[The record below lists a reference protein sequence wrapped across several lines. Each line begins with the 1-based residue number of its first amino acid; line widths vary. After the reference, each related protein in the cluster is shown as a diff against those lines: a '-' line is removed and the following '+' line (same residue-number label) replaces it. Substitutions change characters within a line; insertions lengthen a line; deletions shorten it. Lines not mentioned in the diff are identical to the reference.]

1 MPRRQI
7 LILMLMA
14 VAVGD
19 PTGRAQTTAS
29 APPQGEVVL
38 PGDAGDVLS
47 LAALEQLALENNP
60 TLVQAGAQVRIS
72 RGKAVQAGLLP
83 NPIVGYVAEQIGA
96 DGTAG
101 ELHGMFVEQ
110 QIVTGGKLELSRA
123 KYFQEARQAELQ
135 VLAQRFRVLQSIRST
150 YYRVLVRQRRLALH
164 RQLAANSEETVK
176 TLAELVNVG
185 QANQTDLLQA
195 NVQLQRAKAN
205 VQMAESRVRGAW
217 EELTAVI
224 GMPELAPTELADAL
238 DLEGV
243 EQIDRDTALMN
254 LLTCSPEL
262 RFAQAEV
269 VRDQIGLRR
278 ERAEPI
284 PNIHVRAES
293 GYNFETEDAVAGVEV
308 GFNLPLFD
316 KNQGTI
322 TQAQAELVRARA
334 EVARVELLLRK
345 RFAESFA
352 QYESAALLAQSY
364 HNEILPQAKQSYDLY
379 LESFQ
384 NRRAAWPQV
393 VDSQREY
400 FELYEEYLD
409 NVLDARL
416 AETRINTFLLEDGLS
431 QPAEPSPQG
440 HQDATPKPR

>member
-1 MPRRQI
+1 
-7 LILMLMA
+7 
-14 VAVGD
+14 
-19 PTGRAQTTAS
+19 
-29 APPQGEVVL
+29 
-38 PGDAGDVLS
+38 
-47 LAALEQLALENNP
+47 
-60 TLVQAGAQVRIS
+60 
-72 RGKAVQAGLLP
+72 
-83 NPIVGYVAEQIGA
+83 
-96 DGTAG
+96 
-101 ELHGMFVEQ
+101 
-110 QIVTGGKLELSRA
+110 
-123 KYFQEARQAELQ
+123 
-135 VLAQRFRVLQSIRST
+135 
-150 YYRVLVRQRRLALH
+150 
-164 RQLAANSEETVK
+164 
-176 TLAELVNVG
+176 
-185 QANQTDLLQA
+185 
-195 NVQLQRAKAN
+195 
-205 VQMAESRVRGAW
+205 
-217 EELTAVI
+217 VI